1 MPSCLSADITNE
13 CKRSGGDLMCA
24 ILRAALLYA
33 KFHVNLLG
41 EHNDTVNA

>member
-13 CKRSGGDLMCA
+13 RKRSGDDLMSA

-33 KFHVNLLG
+33 KFHVSLLG
-41 EHNDTVNA
+41 EHNNAVYA